1 MTRAL
6 KLTVAFAILAG
17 CMFTAMR
24 TNAYPPFVR
33 KAEKFGAKDCLFCHK
48 EPNGGEGWNDRGN
61 WLIAEKERRKA
72 DSIDMEWL
80 AEYKE
85 GGDKPAADK
94 ADKKEGEEKKSD
106 DSSPPMI
113 RIQRTNRQS
122 PKSRAEINRNRE
134 GWKDLPAFFIG
145 FNNTDQTLESL
156 CRNYL

>member
-6 KLTVAFAILAG
+6 KLTVAVAILAG

-85 GGDKPAADK
+85 GGDKAAE
-94 ADKKEGEEKKSD
+94 KKDGEEKKSD
-106 DSSPPMI
+106 DGKSSDKPADDKDSKDKPAK
-113 RIQRTNRQS
+113 
-122 PKSRAEINRNRE
+122 PKKPSGN
-134 GWKDLPAFFIG
+134 
-145 FNNTDQTLESL
+145 
-156 CRNYL
+156 